1 MDQVHD
7 QREAGQRQ
15 IQIST
20 GVQAPSQPTTS
31 QRDTG
36 LLKMTDNIYEEIAY
50 WQQHDEERNLELI
63 NQHELA
69 AATEQDAACS
79 FTQELQRRNIK

>member
-1 MDQVHD
+1 
-7 QREAGQRQ
+7 
-15 IQIST
+15 
-20 GVQAPSQPTTS
+20 
-31 QRDTG
+31 
-36 LLKMTDNIYEEIAY
+36 MTDNIWEQVAY
-50 WQQHDEERNLELI
+50 WQQHDEERNFELI

>member
-1 MDQVHD
+1 MPGPIK
-7 QREAGQRQ
+7 AGTMNCARCLFEKQELDE
-15 IQIST
+15 
-20 GVQAPSQPTTS
+20 G
-31 QRDTG
+31 
-36 LLKMTDNIYEEIAY
+36 IAE

-69 AATEQDAACS
+69 AATEQSAACS